1 MSYFYCLG
9 SVSPPYWSQNYLFWV
24 NLSIILG
31 WKWAILTILEVLL
44 SVSPRIDRKTIY
56 FLKTLRS
63 FWGGNELFLLPWK
76 CFPPV
81 LIAKLSILGKSF
93 DHSRVEMSYFNYF
106 GSVFKCFPPSW
117 SKSCLF
123 LVCVSII
130 QGWKWAILT
139 ILEVLLSVSPPYWS

>member
-1 MSYFYCLG
+1 M
-9 SVSPPYWSQNYLFWV
+9 
-24 NLSIILG
+24 
-31 WKWAILTILEVLL
+31 LL

-106 GSVFKCFPPSW
+106 GSVFKCFPPELIEKLSIFGMRFDH
-117 SKSCLF
+117 SGVEMSYFNYFGSAFKCFPPVLIVKLSIF
-123 LVCVSII
+123 LKHFDHFGV
-130 QGWKWAILT
+130 
-139 ILEVLLSVSPPYWS
+139 EM